1 MQTCATRMGVDEP
14 SRKNGPIGWL
24 LRPGRAAIGDAL
36 SYLSPI
42 RCWLLLLTSINRTC
56 LLDHCSVLA
65 VRFNTTCAGGLLYRH
80 VFTIRQHTFRQGEL
94 PIAFLM
100 LPNVIL
106 RLELPDET
114 PGAVEA

>member
-14 SRKNGPIGWL
+14 SRKNGPVVWL

-42 RCWLLLLTSINRTC
+42 RRWVLLLTSTNRTC
-56 LLDHCSVLA
+56 LFDYCSVLA
-65 VRFNTTCAGGLLYRH
+65 VRFNTTCAGGLVYRH
-80 VFTIRQHTFRQGEL
+80 VFTIRQRAFRQGEL